1 MKINKRQIAPLLI
14 LAYWMFYVVQ
24 QAVNSGSAHEIGI
37 TLATIE
43 YCTTPGSIVV
53 IPSLLVWLWVV
64 RSKHQPGS
72 EDDPKVIMSAALR
85 LEASGD
91 VTAAIAKYEDVMRR
105 FPGTEAA
112 RDAEVSIRSLKAK
125 IG

>member
-1 MKINKRQIAPLLI
+1 
-14 LAYWMFYVVQ
+14 
-24 QAVNSGSAHEIGI
+24 
-37 TLATIE
+37 
-43 YCTTPGSIVV
+43 
-53 IPSLLVWLWVV
+53 
-64 RSKHQPGS
+64 
-72 EDDPKVIMSAALR
+72 MSAALR